1 MKNKSKSKL
10 LVLPIIFSVIGVA
23 SLALGIVNY
32 AREEAWFARAQ
43 QAQGTITDY
52 DLNVRND
59 GLSEYCPRI
68 EFTTQSGIPAT
79 SYGDIC
85 PSRPDESQIGKTL
98 TVYYDPAN
106 PSETRSKG
114 WAGNEGSGLIAGVV
128 GFIFFLALGWTGFL
142 VTRRRANG
150 RARKQGSSEL
160 SPLMLQDAARY
171 RANQQAAERAQKKP
185 PKN

>member
-23 SLALGIVNY
+23 ALALGIANY
-32 AREEAWFARAQ
+32 AREEAWFARAK

-68 EFTTQSGIPAT
+68 EFITQTGAAAT

-85 PSRPDESQIGKTL
+85 PSRPDESQLGKTF
-98 TVYYDPAN
+98 TVYY
-106 PSETRSKG
+106 
-114 WAGNEGSGLIAGVV
+114 
-128 GFIFFLALGWTGFL
+128 
-142 VTRRRANG
+142 
-150 RARKQGSSEL
+150 
-160 SPLMLQDAARY
+160 
-171 RANQQAAERAQKKP
+171 
-185 PKN
+185 